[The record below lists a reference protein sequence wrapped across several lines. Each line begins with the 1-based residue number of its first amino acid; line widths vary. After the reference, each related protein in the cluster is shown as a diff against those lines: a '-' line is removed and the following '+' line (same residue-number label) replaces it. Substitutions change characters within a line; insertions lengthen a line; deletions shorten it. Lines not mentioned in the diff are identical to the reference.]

1 MYPGV
6 GHVSLVQLRNY
17 LKENRTQ
24 LLLLHSGTS
33 LSAKGDARC
42 APQWPNVV
50 EWQLKNMSL
59 LSGGHHELR
68 GAAGGAGAG
77 DNEGA
82 VQGHQ
87 SGHAVRMH
95 RRDRGATGRRNLPV
109 FAVSR
114 PLWETGRAALQ
125 GESGE

>member
-24 LLLLHSGTS
+24 LLLLLHSGTS

-50 EWQLKNMSL
+50 EWRLKN
-59 LSGGHHELR
+59 
-68 GAAGGAGAG
+68 
-77 DNEGA
+77 
-82 VQGHQ
+82 VFI
-87 SGHAVRMH
+87 VRW
-95 RRDRGATGRRNLPV
+95 AP
-109 FAVSR
+109 
-114 PLWETGRAALQ
+114 
-125 GESGE
+125 